1 MKSALWR
8 DRDFLLLQTG
18 RLVSNAGT
26 QATTIAYPLLVLAL
40 THSAAK
46 AGLVGFM
53 RLIPNALCSLPAGIA
68 ADRWNRKRLMIV
80 SEVVCAV
87 AIGVLAISLL
97 LDEIHFWV
105 ILAVA
110 FVEGSAAV
118 FFSLAATGATK
129 AIVPTSEMPASVS
142 ISTARLAAVQLAGPP
157 VGGALFAL
165 GRAIP
170 FITDC
175 ISYVVSIFSLTL
187 IRTPFQQQRDG
198 DTSRLRT
205 QLAVGFHFLWTNPF
219 IRVTTFLYALGNVT
233 MPAYVLLVIVVGKRE
248 GLSGG
253 QIGILVALVG
263 ASVLFGSLAA
273 GRFRRAF
280 SVRGIIL
287 TELSLGLG
295 AVLFLIWP
303 SIYVLLAAMVALAF
317 SYPITDS
324 VVVGYRYA
332 VTPEHVLGRAES
344 VRANIASLLYP
355 LGPLVAGL
363 LLSVTSPRMTVAAFV
378 TLSAILLAWGVAS
391 PAIRNAPSLD
401 ELESAEV
408 AAEAALG

>member
-1 MKSALWR
+1 MEPSLWR
-8 DRDFLLLQTG
+8 NRDFMLLQAG

-46 AGLVGFM
+46 AGLVGFA
-53 RLIPNALCSLPAGIA
+53 RLIPNALFSLPAGIV
-68 ADRWNRKRLMIV
+68 ADRWNRRRLMIL
-80 SEVVCAV
+80 SEVVCAL
-87 AIGVLAISLL
+87 AIGVLAVLL
-97 LDEIHFWV
+97 LAGEIAFPV
-105 ILAVA
+105 IVVVA

-118 FFSLAATGATK
+118 FFSLAATGSTK
-129 AIVPTSEMPASVS
+129 AIVPTAELPASIS
-142 ISTARLAAVQLAGPP
+142 ISTARIAAVQLAGPP
-157 VGGALFAL
+157 IGGALFAI
-165 GRAIP
+165 GRAVP

-175 ISYVVSIFSLTL
+175 ISYVVSSFTVTL
-187 IRTPFQQQRDG
+187 IRTPFQQQRAA

-205 QLAVGFHFLWTNPF
+205 QLAAGFHFLWANPF

-233 MPAYVLLVIVVGKRE
+233 MPAYVLVVIVVGRRE

-253 QIGILVALVG
+253 EIGLLVALVG
-263 ASVLFGSLAA
+263 ASVLLGSLAA
-273 GRFRRAF
+273 GRFRRAL
-280 SVRGIIL
+280 SVRRIIL

-295 AVLFLIWP
+295 AVAFLIWP
-303 SIYVLLAAMVALAF
+303 SIYVLLAAMIILAF

-344 VRANIASLLYP
+344 VRSNLASLLYP

-363 LLSVTSPRMTVAAFV
+363 LLSVTSPRVTVACFV
-378 TLSAILLAWGVAS
+378 SLSALLLAWGILS

-401 ELESAEV
+401 ELESAEAV
-408 AAEAALG
+408 A